1 MNLRLI
7 GMSLALCLISAASV
21 KGQIIY
27 PADNGFE
34 SPDLGSGADALAYAP
49 AGASWTFSGGAGIAA
64 NNSAFDVFNATQ
76 GQASDSAV
84 SSSGQAGFLQGV
96 SAISQSVYLAAGVYS
111 LTFNA
116 VGRGGGTFN
125 FATNEITVTLGND
138 LLFAGTPDQGAMQ
151 TETTSEMGVLTSGYY
166 TLTFS
171 GVTANTGPNQGDHT
185 TFIDNIQINTVSVVT
200 VPEPASVSFL
210 VLGFVALIA
219 FRRLRRQAAI

>member
-7 GMSLALCLISAASV
+7 GMSLALCLISAAQL
-21 KGQIIY
+21 KAQIIY

-34 SPDLGSGADALAYAP
+34 SPDLGSGGGALAYAP

-76 GQASDSAV
+76 GQASDSAR
-84 SSSGQAGFLQGV
+84 STSGQAGFLQG
-96 SAISQSVYLAAGVYS
+96 ISSIGQSVYLPAGVYS

-125 FATNEITVTLGND
+125 FAANEISVTLGND
-138 LLFAGTPDQGAMQ
+138 LLFVGTPDQGAMQ
-151 TETTSEMGVLTSGYY
+151 TETTSEMGVLISGYY

-171 GVTANTGPNQGDHT
+171 GDTANTGSNQGDHT

-200 VPEPASVSFL
+200 VPEPGCVSFL
-210 VLGFVALIA
+210 AMGFFALIA
-219 FRRLRRQAAI
+219 FRRLRRQAMI